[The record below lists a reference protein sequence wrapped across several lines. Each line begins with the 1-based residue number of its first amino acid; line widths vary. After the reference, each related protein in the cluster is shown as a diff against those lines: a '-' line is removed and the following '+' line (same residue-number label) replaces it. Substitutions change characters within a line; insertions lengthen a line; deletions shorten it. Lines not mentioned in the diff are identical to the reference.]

1 MSIKVN
7 TQLLKGMLL
16 RTKRIQCVGGKPQPQ
31 VTACVLSAIDDRVS
45 TTSLVRDGKT
55 SLSKFIIPTEA
66 MGRDKEDIP
75 VPDIDRVLGV
85 LGSHSSPVKIEYE
98 DNKLI
103 FSSGKKKTRL
113 TASLNGLAF
122 PHSSETILEWGKKSD
137 ELSSKFVWD
146 DPTLSGSNRFKGYAM
161 ASGETREPSYVWKVD
176 ANELFEALRCD
187 NMNGQKLNRY
197 TISIRDSVIRVG
209 VGEELKGFTIVE
221 FANDDK
227 GLSSQQFEMDWDFE
241 GGLENVLAGLSG
253 DIIINILDF
262 SKEGQGMRL
271 VIDLGERG
279 FVYQAGVIR

>member
-7 TQLLKGMLL
+7 TQLLKSMLI

-31 VTACVLSAIDDRVS
+31 VTACVLSASDDIVS

-55 SLSKFIIPTEA
+55 SLSTFNVPAEA

-137 ELSSKFVWD
+137 ELSSKFVWNE
-146 DPTLSGSNRFKGYAM
+146 GFKGYAM
-161 ASGETREPSYVWKVD
+161 ANGETREPAYIWKVD

-197 TISIRDSVIRVG
+197 TISIRDSIIRVG

-221 FANDDK
+221 FGNTDP
-227 GLSSQQFEMDWDFE
+227 LYSSQKFEMDWDFE

-253 DIIINILDF
+253 DILINILDF
-262 SKEGQGMRL
+262 TKEGQGMRL
-271 VIDLGERG
+271 VIDLNAHG

>member
-7 TQLLKGMLL
+7 TQLLKSMLI

-31 VTACVLSAIDDRVS
+31 VTACVLSASDDIVS

-55 SLSKFIIPTEA
+55 SLSAFNVPAEA

-146 DPTLSGSNRFKGYAM
+146 EGFKGYAM
-161 ASGETREPSYVWKVD
+161 ANGEIREPAYVWKVD

-197 TISIRDSVIRVG
+197 TISIRDSIIRVG

-221 FANDDK
+221 FGNTDP
-227 GLSSQQFEMDWDFE
+227 LYSSQKFEMDWDFE

-253 DIIINILDF
+253 DILINILDF
-262 SKEGQGMRL
+262 TKEKQGMRL
-271 VIDLGERG
+271 VIDLNAHG